1 MNRKMIFYVIGLIV
15 EAEAILL
22 LLPAAVSLLYRE
34 RCVISF
40 LISSGIAAVVG
51 LALILLCRTENKVI
65 FAKDGFVM
73 VAFAWLGMSLFG
85 ALPFT
90 ISGEIPNY
98 VDAVFE
104 TVSGF
109 TTTGASIVR
118 NVSEL
123 SYGILF
129 WRSFTHWVGGMGV
142 LVFVMAFIPTVTDRS
157 MHILRAEMPGPIV
170 GKLVPRARQTAKILY
185 LIYIFMT
192 ILEIVLLLCG
202 GMSLYESVVLSF
214 GTAGTG
220 GFSVLPDSIASY
232 NPYLQWVI
240 TVFMILFGV
249 NFNLYF
255 LILIK
260 RVKSVLKSQEL
271 WCYLGIVLFS
281 GVVICW
287 NIYPLYHRLADV
299 VRLSF
304 FQVATI
310 LTTTGYAT
318 VDYNVWPELS
328 KGILLCL
335 MFFGGCAGS
344 TAGGLKISRMVLLVK
359 TVRCE
364 LKKMIHP
371 RSVSVIQF
379 EGKKLDQSVTT
390 SVLSYFAIFIGGF
403 VVIFL
408 ILCLDHFDFTTN
420 FSAVAACINNVGP
433 GLGAVGPAGN
443 FAGYS
448 ILSKIV
454 LSIAMLLGRL
464 EIYPILFALSPST
477 WIRK

>member
-170 GKLVPRARQTAKILY
+170 GKVVPRARQTAKILY
-185 LIYIFMT
+185 FIYIFMT

-335 MFFGGCAGS
+335 MFFSGCAGS